1 MIVLGVFRSQRRGK
15 SLWHQVVPLER
26 NADVIPVPTAVART
40 LLDGDAVVVESS
52 RHTRKLSFLKLGP
65 ITDPRVLGQMALLEN
80 QIPEHFSAA
89 ALHEAENIPP
99 LTLAGR
105 EDLRAIP
112 LVTIDGEDAKDFDDA
127 VWASPDGAGGW
138 HLKVAIADVSFYVPQ
153 GSALDDD
160 AYGRGNSVY
169 LPGFVVPMLP
179 ESLSN
184 GVCSLMPQVER
195 ACVCAHMQISAE
207 GELDLQNLRFSRGL
221 MISRARLTYQQ
232 VEVFAQ
238 SGALNSTPSGAPA
251 QEGLDTQLEHL
262 WGAFRSLLKARTAR
276 QTLDFEMQERQV
288 KLDEAGQL
296 VEFGFRERLQSH
308 RLIEEMMIAANVA
321 AATVLERAGVPCLYR
336 VHEPPSAVKIES
348 VKTVLQVLLPKI
360 RFPET
365 WTPEAFMKILKA
377 AAGTPLASLV
387 HAWVLRAQSQACY
400 SPANKGHFGLN
411 LQRYAHFTSPIR
423 RYADLTV
430 HRALVDHVIAP
441 YSTDAIPASR
451 AATRSPSALGTTA
464 VGRAPK
470 ELLAIGEHLS
480 ITERLAVT
488 AERSTLDRIGA
499 LYMDRQASD
508 TVFQAHVTGVHRAGV
523 FVTLDGLGITGMIP
537 LQHLSR
543 DRMQLDEKRQRF
555 SGRHGHVELGASF
568 DVCARRIN
576 IAKGWID
583 FAPLSQE
590 PSLVSSRPSSGRAS
604 TNLSSP
610 GISSEGRSRPKK
622 HPDHRSKKSKRPTSR
637 SKQRSRKT

>member
-15 SLWHQVVPLER
+15 SVWHQVVPLER
-26 NADVIPVPTAVART
+26 SADVIPVPTAVART
-40 LLDGDAVVVESS
+40 LQDGDAVVVESS
-52 RHTRKLSFLKLGP
+52 RHTRKLTFVKLGP
-65 ITDPRVLGQMALLEN
+65 LSDPRTLGQMALIEN

-89 ALHEAENIPP
+89 ALHEAENIPS

-153 GSALDDD
+153 GCALDDD
-160 AYGRGNSVY
+160 AYQRGNSVY

-195 ACVCAHMQISAE
+195 ACVCAHMQINAE

-232 VEVFAQ
+232 VEAFAQ
-238 SGALNSTPSGAPA
+238 NGTLGTSPGSTPAS
-251 QEGLDTQLEHL
+251 EGLDAQLEHL

-296 VEFGFRERLQSH
+296 VEFGFRDRLQSH

-336 VHEPPSAVKIES
+336 VHEPPSATKIES

-411 LQRYAHFTSPIR
+411 LERYAHFTSPIR

-430 HRALVDHVIAP
+430 HRALVEQVIAP
-441 YSTDAIPASR
+441 SSTDAVPNLGIVARP
-451 AATRSPSALGTTA
+451 ALGTTA
-464 VGRAPK
+464 VGQASK
-470 ELLAIGEHLS
+470 ELAAIGEHLS
-480 ITERLAVT
+480 ITERQAVT

-499 LYMDRQASD
+499 LYLDRQASD
-508 TVFQAHVTGVHRAGV
+508 MVFQAHVTGVHRAGV

-537 LQHLSR
+537 LQHLSD
-543 DRMQLDEKRQRF
+543 DRMRLDEKRQRF
-555 SGRHGHVELGASF
+555 SGRHGHIELGASF
-568 DVCARRIN
+568 DVCTRRVN

-583 FAPLSQE
+583 FSPLQD
-590 PSLVSSRPSSGRAS
+590 PSRLPAHPSSDRSSTRRPSAGLA
-604 TNLSSP
+604 
-610 GISSEGRSRPKK
+610 SEGRTRPKK
-622 HPDHRSKKSKRPTSR
+622 HPDQRSKKSKRPTSR